1 MMRGL
6 SSSLAPLV
14 GQTQP
19 VHHTRPEVLVES
31 TLNSG
36 ISRSIIVSPAADFSP
51 RPRRQPWPVSKNW
64 RTASAVTGTRQAY
77 PTATSYS
84 SLGRARAIMIATT
97 AKLARI
103 SGTVTNGP
111 SPPAGGVPPG
121 CRPRGPL
128 DALAMRISHLSV
140 VTNAPGDSEVARSG
154 NFEPL
159 LLCGDATSDFH
170 PVDFNANGGYGHIR
184 G

>member
-19 VHHTRPEVLVES
+19 VHHSRPEVLVEHIE
-31 TLNSG
+31 LG
-36 ISRSIIVSPAADFSP
+36 DQPLDHRSPAADFSP

-103 SGTVTNGP
+103 
-111 SPPAGGVPPG
+111 
-121 CRPRGPL
+121 
-128 DALAMRISHLSV
+128 
-140 VTNAPGDSEVARSG
+140 
-154 NFEPL
+154 
-159 LLCGDATSDFH
+159 
-170 PVDFNANGGYGHIR
+170 
-184 G
+184 

>member
-6 SSSLAPLV
+6 RSSLAPLV

-19 VHHTRPEVLVES
+19 VHHTRPEVLVEHIE
-31 TLNSG
+31 LG
-36 ISRSIIVSPAADFSP
+36 DQPLHHRQSRSGFQSE
-51 RPRRQPWPVSKNW
+51 
-64 RTASAVTGTRQAY
+64 
-77 PTATSYS
+77 ATSYS

-103 SGTVTNGP
+103 SGSVTNGP

-128 DALAMRISHLSV
+128 DALAMRTSHLSV

-154 NFEPL
+154 NL
-159 LLCGDATSDFH
+159 RATSLMRRRHLGF
-170 PVDFNANGGYGHIR
+170 PSSR
-184 G
+184 LQR